1 MAGDWGRRRSYELK
15 ICAREMIQAA
25 LEGVSAS
32 AEGSTHN
39 TEQSVPEKRVRTSGE
54 AQTKLLVSDM
64 LNEILH

>member
-1 MAGDWGRRRSYELK
+1 MGYLQVGISFFGRGGRRSYELK

-54 AQTKLLVSDM
+54 AQTKLF
-64 LNEILH
+64 